1 MFEEL
6 RAAFREALENFNKE
20 LKRDQVLETADNL
33 LVGMTDEI
41 VNEKTQVAGLENQL
55 ARTHEQAVLEKG
67 NAETCRR
74 RERMAHEIGDEETA
88 AVAAR
93 HAAKHE
99 NHYVLLQNKGH
110 AIQEELDFRRQTLEE
125 MIAKFGQARNK
136 RDSLSTA
143 SGRLQEQEPLTKADD
158 LFSELDRMADKV
170 EDDHSRTE
178 AAEELDSSY
187 VRRDPEDQIDIEDT
201 PPTREALDAEA
212 ALEELKRRMKPEG

>member
-41 VNEKTQVAGLENQL
+41 TNEKTQVAGLEDQL
-55 ARTHEQAVLEKG
+55 AKTHQQAALEMG

-88 AVAAR
+88 AVAVR
-93 HAAKHE
+93 HAEKHE
-99 NHYVLLQNKGH
+99 NHYVLLQNKAQ
-110 AIQEELDFRRQTLEE
+110 AIQEELDFRRRTLEE
-125 MIAKFGQARNK
+125 MVTKFTQARNK
-136 RDSLSTA
+136 RNSLRPA
-143 SGRLQEQEPLTKADD
+143 SGHLQTQESLTEADD
-158 LFSELDRMADKV
+158 LFSELGRMADKV
-170 EDDHSRTE
+170 EDDHSSLQAT
-178 AAEELDSSY
+178 EELD
-187 VRRDPEDQIDIEDT
+187 VRQDPEDQVDIEDGPST
-201 PPTREALDAEA
+201 GEALDVDA

>member
-41 VNEKTQVAGLENQL
+41 VNEKTQVAGLEDQL
-55 ARTHEQAVLEKG
+55 AKTRQQAGLEMV

-88 AVAAR
+88 AVAVR
-93 HAAKHE
+93 HAEKHE
-99 NHYVLLQNKGH
+99 NHYVLLQNKAQ
-110 AIQEELDFRRQTLEE
+110 AIQEELDFRRRTLEE
-125 MIAKFGQARNK
+125 MVTKFTQARNK
-136 RDSLSTA
+136 RDSLRPA
-143 SGRLQEQEPLTKADD
+143 SGRLQTQESLTEADD
-158 LFSELDRMADKV
+158 LFSELGRMADKV
-170 EDDHSRTE
+170 EDDHSSLQAT
-178 AAEELDSSY
+178 EELD
-187 VRRDPEDQIDIEDT
+187 VRQDPEDQVDIEDGPST
-201 PPTREALDAEA
+201 GEALDVDA

>member
-41 VNEKTQVAGLENQL
+41 VNEKTQVAGLEDQL
-55 ARTHEQAVLEKG
+55 AKTRQQAALEMG

-88 AVAAR
+88 AVAVR
-93 HAAKHE
+93 HAEKHE
-99 NHYVLLQNKGH
+99 NHYVLLQNKAQ
-110 AIQEELDFRRQTLEE
+110 AIQEELDFRRRTLEE
-125 MIAKFGQARNK
+125 MVTKFTQARNK
-136 RDSLSTA
+136 RDSLRPA
-143 SGRLQEQEPLTKADD
+143 SGRLQTQESLTEADD

-170 EDDHSRTE
+170 EDDHSSLQAT
-178 AAEELDSSY
+178 EELY
-187 VRRDPEDQIDIEDT
+187 VRQDPEDQVDIEDA
-201 PPTREALDAEA
+201 PPIREALDAEA